1 MGVVHLMHMT
11 TDMEAL
17 RNEVLLLLIGLTHS
31 NQSIQQIA
39 AFEGAFERLLNI
51 MRWPLTH
58 TVILACACSIVICP
72 SSQESNIDMCV
83 AQWAIPC
90 AAEAFGWKLSCDHLP
105 LHCCLKKHQHASYC
119 RRMQ

>member
-1 MGVVHLMHMT
+1 MMQAILAAPMGVIHLMDMM

-51 MRWPLTH
+51 IRSAHPVMSKYT
-58 TVILACACSIVICP
+58 
-72 SSQESNIDMCV
+72 
-83 AQWAIPC
+83 PC
-90 AAEAFGWKLSCDHLP
+90 AYIIFVIVSVTCDF
-105 LHCCLKKHQHASYC
+105 
-119 RRMQ
+119 

>member
-1 MGVVHLMHMT
+1 MGVVHLMDMM

-51 MRWPLTH
+51 IRSTY
-58 TVILACACSIVICP
+58 P
-72 SSQESNIDMCV
+72 STGNYTGSTS
-83 AQWAIPC
+83 
-90 AAEAFGWKLSCDHLP
+90 LSTP
-105 LHCCLKKHQHASYC
+105 LHTCFVLRCLQIAGQC
-119 RRMQ
+119 NPNVTCDICLPNPR

>member
-1 MGVVHLMHMT
+1 MMQAILAAPMGVIHLMDMM

-51 MRWPLTH
+51 IRSTH
-58 TVILACACSIVICP
+58 PVISKYP
-72 SSQESNIDMCV
+72 PCV
-83 AQWAIPC
+83 YHHCNQ
-90 AAEAFGWKLSCDHLP
+90 CDL
-105 LHCCLKKHQHASYC
+105 
-119 RRMQ
+119 

>member
-1 MGVVHLMHMT
+1 MGVVHLMDMM

-51 MRWPLTH
+51 IR
-58 TVILACACSIVICP
+58 SIYP
-72 SSQESNIDMCV
+72 ST
-83 AQWAIPC
+83 
-90 AAEAFGWKLSCDHLP
+90 
-105 LHCCLKKHQHASYC
+105 HQHIVG
-119 RRMQ
+119 RRTYLPMVLHTSLFTAACLL

>member
-1 MGVVHLMHMT
+1 MGVVHLMDMM

-51 MRWPLTH
+51 IRLALPLTPASRCQASL
-58 TVILACACSIVICP
+58 LACTLVHSYLSGVGIPFAEP
-72 SSQESNIDMCV
+72 SVNLTLYVHTTCNV
-83 AQWAIPC
+83 Y
-90 AAEAFGWKLSCDHLP
+90 AAFVTAHVSRLQG
-105 LHCCLKKHQHASYC
+105 
-119 RRMQ
+119 

>member
-1 MGVVHLMHMT
+1 MGVVHLMDMM

-51 MRWPLTH
+51 IRSTSPSTLKHTDSTSLLT
-58 TVILACACSIVICP
+58 
-72 SSQESNIDMCV
+72 
-83 AQWAIPC
+83 
-90 AAEAFGWKLSCDHLP
+90 P
-105 LHCCLKKHQHASYC
+105 LHTCCFSGGAVKLQ
-119 RRMQ
+119 RIG

>member
-1 MGVVHLMHMT
+1 MGVVHLMDMM

-51 MRWPLTH
+51 IR
-58 TVILACACSIVICP
+58 SIYP
-72 SSQESNIDMCV
+72 ST
-83 AQWAIPC
+83 
-90 AAEAFGWKLSCDHLP
+90 
-105 LHCCLKKHQHASYC
+105 HQHIVG
-119 RRMQ
+119 